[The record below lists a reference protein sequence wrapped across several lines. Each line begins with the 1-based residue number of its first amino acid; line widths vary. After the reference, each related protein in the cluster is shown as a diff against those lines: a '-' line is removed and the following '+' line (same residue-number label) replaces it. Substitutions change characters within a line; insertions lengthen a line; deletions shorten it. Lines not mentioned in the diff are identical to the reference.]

1 MGKRGK
7 GGSGG
12 QRTSA
17 RSRAIA
23 KQNQQQ
29 KEDMWDAFEKC
40 KVEESQQ
47 LENMKNDSTNTAGS
61 NSGSED
67 ELELPPF
74 PLAILN
80 GQTED
85 KKLVKKLTKEG
96 LIKEFNM
103 GSNWPGL
110 CLHPEGGTV
119 LSPSDTGRISESGLA
134 LIDNSDEV
142 PKDHVRALPWLVAA
156 NPRSP
161 GESCKLNCVEQLAAA
176 LYICGYLRMASVY
189 LANFSWGPSFI
200 QENNSLLEKYRAC
213 KSSEEIAIVQNN
225 HLKQIDEAEEKHAKE
240 YRSGENVRETDC
252 NLYEVQPTD
261 EQWEVPKKR
270 KSTKKMTV

>member
-110 CLHPEGGTV
+110 CLHPEGDYHCSFAV
-119 LSPSDTGRISESGLA
+119 NILNFLRHPQ
-134 LIDNSDEV
+134 LINFLLFGGNSFCEAQGNR
-142 PKDHVRALPWLVAA
+142 RAK
-156 NPRSP
+156 
-161 GESCKLNCVEQLAAA
+161 G
-176 LYICGYLRMASVY
+176 
-189 LANFSWGPSFI
+189 
-200 QENNSLLEKYRAC
+200 
-213 KSSEEIAIVQNN
+213 
-225 HLKQIDEAEEKHAKE
+225 
-240 YRSGENVRETDC
+240 
-252 NLYEVQPTD
+252 
-261 EQWEVPKKR
+261 
-270 KSTKKMTV
+270 